1 MMLFLLFVMLLVDHA
16 AFDVAILA
24 VLRADAE
31 FLTALWGR
39 RSHIKNK

>member
-16 AFDVAILA
+16 AFDIAVLA

-31 FLTALWGR
+31 FLTALWA
-39 RSHIKNK
+39 